1 MVVKTLVDSTT
12 CSALA
17 SLSLLLAGSHSW
29 KVEMDF
35 ADKFPILS
43 LDCTI
48 EFDMGGVIPEY
59 VDHVIEVNK
68 LVATVSTLP
77 DLKSSPCDQTPIQP
91 NPFTPT
97 FTIVSQGHSWKF
109 SRRCCCL
116 LNEEEQRACCCFFN
130 DSEQSHALHI
140 LLTSTSSLLWLNHL
154 VSRVKQ
160 RG

>member
-68 LVATVSTLP
+68 LVATVSTSP
-77 DLKSSPCDQTPIQP
+77 DLKSSPCDQTPVQP

-97 FTIVSQGHSWKF
+97 FTIKSQGCSWHCTRK
-109 SRRCCCL
+109 CGCL
-116 LNEEEQRACCCFFN
+116 SNGEEQRACLIWF
-130 DSEQSHALHI
+130 
-140 LLTSTSSLLWLNHL
+140 LLLLG
-154 VSRVKQ
+154 SY
-160 RG
+160 